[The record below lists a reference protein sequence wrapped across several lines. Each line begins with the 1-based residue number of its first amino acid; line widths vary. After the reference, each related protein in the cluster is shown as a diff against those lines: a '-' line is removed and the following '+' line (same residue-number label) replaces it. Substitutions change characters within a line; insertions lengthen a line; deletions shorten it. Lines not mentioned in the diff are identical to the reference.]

1 MSRFEEYL
9 EAIKIVV
16 EGENYVSSADKFFTK
31 EQQNALLN
39 YFNNQEKP
47 QKLGSPLPTY
57 NEITSCIKV
66 KGIYH
71 FEISSKGSKEN
82 KNRRI
87 TISDKTV
94 NNIIESESKGKNEM
108 NFQKIQDIKNFI
120 DKNYSS
126 LNVNIPM
133 RLMTRMDGKKWKL
146 PNRIYGDKDKIKELY
161 SILNTGEPPI
171 EVSGPHGSDAK
182 KDAFK
187 VGNFVFQQVDDGT
200 IEFMHADRLKKN
212 SNVWRS

>member
-16 EGENYVSSADKFFTK
+16 K
-31 EQQNALLN
+31 
-39 YFNNQEKP
+39 
-47 QKLGSPLPTY
+47 
-57 NEITSCIKV
+57 
-66 KGIYH
+66 
-71 FEISSKGSKEN
+71 
-82 KNRRI
+82 
-87 TISDKTV
+87 
-94 NNIIESESKGKNEM
+94 SESKGKNEM
-108 NFQKIQDIKNFI
+108 NFQNIKDIRNFI
-120 DKNYSS
+120 NKNYSS

-146 PNRIYGDKDKIKELY
+146 PNRIYGDKDKIKKLYDQIKELY
-161 SILNTGEPPI
+161 SILNTGKPPI

-187 VGNFVFQQVDDGT
+187 VGNFVFQQVDNGT